1 MRQHGCGLRFG
12 VVQQDNSLSGPV
24 EPIDQHLQFLLRRHG
39 FPITRPQIGTEHGD
53 AARLQQLKRGR
64 CGFETGKPEEW
75 RGRCAAR
82 DTVERHLNRG
92 NTVVDFL
99 CCLVWRDP
107 HQAAVQPGMMPDG
120 VALGRDPSHQA
131 WMLGS
136 RLADQEERRAH
147 AFMGQRRQ
155 HPLRGRRPR
164 AVIECQYH
172 LVIPERQRLRKALKP
187 NPRGGG
193 GIDAKNPRGTERSL
207 AWTVRRLRRHR
218 PCDQG
223 NKGSSRPLH
232 ELPGADFDF
241 SALNEVD
248 DSVRDEILEEL
259 EPETVA
265 EGVRELE
272 SDDAVKLLA
281 GLDEE
286 DQEEILEKLPPLERD
301 ALERSLLYPENSAGR
316 RMQTEF
322 IAVPPDWT
330 VGQAIDYMRDT
341 PELPDRFYEIYAVD
355 SAQHWQGAISL
366 DALLRAHRPVPL
378 ADLIDED
385 RRRVSVMDDQGEVA
399 RLFGKYNLV
408 AAPVVDT
415 TNRLV
420 GVITI
425 DDVVDVI
432 EEEADEDL
440 KALGGVTSDEE
451 LSDNVW
457 TIAKGRFNWLLVN
470 LATAF
475 LASSVLGLFEGQLEK
490 MVALAVLAPIV
501 ASQGGN
507 AATQTMT
514 VAVRALATR
523 ELGSNNA
530 FRVVM
535 REGLVGLVNG
545 LAFAVITGIAAVAW
559 FKIPALGVVIG
570 LVMVCNLVAGALG
583 GILIP
588 MVLERVRAD
597 PAVASGTFVT
607 TITDVV
613 GFFSFLGIATLWF
626 GLK

>member
-1 MRQHGCGLRFG
+1 MAEDIDVAQPAGAVVLDTMPMRNEDGEIRPEFVAEIARAIHA
-12 VVQQDNSLSGPV
+12 DNT
-24 EPIDQHLQFLLRRHG
+24 QLLR
-39 FPITRPQIGTEHGD
+39 
-53 AARLQQLKRGR
+53 A
-64 CGFETGKPEEW
+64 
-75 RGRCAAR
+75 
-82 DTVERHLNRG
+82 TVAE
-92 NTVVDFL
+92 
-99 CCLVWRDP
+99 
-107 HQAAVQPGMMPDG
+107 
-120 VALGRDPSHQA
+120 
-131 WMLGS
+131 
-136 RLADQEERRAH
+136 
-147 AFMGQRRQ
+147 
-155 HPLRGRRPR
+155 
-164 AVIECQYH
+164 
-172 LVIPERQRLRKALKP
+172 
-187 NPRGGG
+187 
-193 GIDAKNPRGTERSL
+193 
-207 AWTVRRLRRHR
+207 
-218 PCDQG
+218 
-223 NKGSSRPLH
+223 LH
-232 ELPGADFDF
+232 EADLGDLIAALEADDRVRLVELTGTDFDF
-241 SALNEVD
+241 SALNELD
-248 DSVRDEILEEL
+248 DTVREEILEEL

-272 SDDAVKLLA
+272 SDDAVELLE
-281 GLDEE
+281 GLDEK
-286 DQEEILEKLPPLERD
+286 DQEEILEKLPASERD
-301 ALERSLLYPENSAGR
+301 ALERSLEYPENSAGR

-322 IAVPPDWT
+322 VAVPPDWSA
-330 VGQAIDYMRDT
+330 GQAIDYLRDT
-341 PELPDRFYEIYAVD
+341 PDLPGRFYEIYPVDGAQRWHGAV
-355 SAQHWQGAISL
+355 SL
-366 DALLRAHRPVPL
+366 DVLLRAGRQVPL

-385 RRRVSVMDDQGEVA
+385 RRRVSVVDDLEEVA

-415 TNRLV
+415 ANRLV

-440 KALGGVTSDEE
+440 RALGGVTSDEE

-457 TIAKGRFNWLLVN
+457 TIARGRFNWLLVN

-559 FKIPALGVVIG
+559 FRIPGLGVVIG
-570 LVMVCNLVAGALG
+570 LAIVCNLVAGALG

-588 MVLERVRAD
+588 MVLERARAD

-607 TITDVV
+607 TVTDVV

>member
-1 MRQHGCGLRFG
+1 MAKDVDVAGPAAAPVLDRLPMRDENGEIRREF
-12 VVQQDNSLSGPV
+12 V
-24 EPIDQHLQFLLRRHG
+24 EQIARAIHDADVPLLRE
-39 FPITRPQIGTEHGD
+39 I
-53 AARLQQLKRGR
+53 
-64 CGFETGKPEEW
+64 
-75 RGRCAAR
+75 
-82 DTVERHLNRG
+82 
-92 NTVVDFL
+92 
-99 CCLVWRDP
+99 
-107 HQAAVQPGMMPDG
+107 
-120 VALGRDPSHQA
+120 VA
-131 WMLGS
+131 
-136 RLADQEERRAH
+136 E
-147 AFMGQRRQ
+147 
-155 HPLRGRRPR
+155 
-164 AVIECQYH
+164 
-172 LVIPERQRLRKALKP
+172 
-187 NPRGGG
+187 
-193 GIDAKNPRGTERSL
+193 
-207 AWTVRRLRRHR
+207 
-218 PCDQG
+218 
-223 NKGSSRPLH
+223 LH
-232 ELPGADFDF
+232 EADLGDLIEALEPEDRVNLVELTGEDFHF

-248 DSVRDEILEEL
+248 DAVREEILDEL

-272 SDDAVKLLA
+272 SDDAVELLE

-286 DQEEILEKLPPLERD
+286 DKEEILEKLPPLERD

-341 PELPDRFYEIYAVD
+341 PDLPDRFYEIYAVD
-355 SAQHWQGAISL
+355 DNRHWQGAISL
-366 DALLRAHRPVPL
+366 DALLRSRRPVSL
-378 ADLIDED
+378 SDIVDEN
-385 RRRVSVMDDQGEVA
+385 RQRVSVLDDQEEVA
-399 RLFGKYNLV
+399 RMFGKYNLV

-457 TIAKGRFNWLLVN
+457 TIARGRFNWLLVN

-475 LASSVLGLFEGQLEK
+475 LASSVLGLFEGELQK

-523 ELGSNNA
+523 ELGSSNSL
-530 FRVVM
+530 RVVM

-559 FKIPALGVVIG
+559 FKIPGLGVVIG
-570 LVMVCNLVAGALG
+570 LAIICNLVAGALG

-588 MVLERVRAD
+588 MALERVRAD

-607 TITDVV
+607 TVTDVV

>member
-1 MRQHGCGLRFG
+1 MAE
-12 VVQQDNSLSGPV
+12 D
-24 EPIDQHLQFLLRRHG
+24 IDVAQPAEASVL
-39 FPITRPQIGTEHGD
+39 D
-53 AARLQQLKRGR
+53 RLQMRDEEGR
-64 CGFETGKPEEW
+64 LRHEF
-75 RGRCAAR
+75 
-82 DTVERHLNRG
+82 VEGITNAIRA
-92 NTVVDFL
+92 VDRPFL
-99 CCLVWRDP
+99 CDV
-107 HQAAVQPGMMPDG
+107 
-120 VALGRDPSHQA
+120 VA
-131 WMLGS
+131 
-136 RLADQEERRAH
+136 E
-147 AFMGQRRQ
+147 
-155 HPLRGRRPR
+155 
-164 AVIECQYH
+164 
-172 LVIPERQRLRKALKP
+172 
-187 NPRGGG
+187 
-193 GIDAKNPRGTERSL
+193 
-207 AWTVRRLRRHR
+207 
-218 PCDQG
+218 
-223 NKGSSRPLH
+223 LH
-232 ELPGADFDF
+232 EADLGDLIGALEPEDRVRLVEITGTNFDF
-241 SALNEVD
+241 AALNEVD
-248 DSVRDEILEEL
+248 DAVREEILEEL

-272 SDDAVKLLA
+272 SDDAVELLA
-281 GLDEE
+281 VLDDE
-286 DQEEILEKLPPLERD
+286 DKEEILEKLPPPERV
-301 ALERSLLYPENSAGR
+301 ALERVLLYPENSAGR

-330 VGQAIDYMRDT
+330 VGQAIDYMRDNPDL
-341 PELPDRFYEIYAVD
+341 PERFYEIYAVD
-355 SAQHWQGAISL
+355 AEQHWQGAVPL
-366 DALLRAHRPVPL
+366 DVLLRSRRPVRL
-378 ADLIDED
+378 ADLVDED
-385 RRRVSVMDDQGEVA
+385 RRRVSVLDDQEEVA
-399 RLFGKYNLV
+399 RMFGKYNLV

-440 KALGGVTSDEE
+440 KALGGVTSHEE

-457 TIAKGRFNWLLVN
+457 TIARGRFNWLLVN

-530 FRVVM
+530 FRVVL
-535 REGLVGLVNG
+535 REIMVGLVNG
-545 LAFAVITGIAAVAW
+545 LAFAIITGVAAVAW
-559 FKIPALGVVIG
+559 FKIPGLGVVIG
-570 LVMVCNLVAGALG
+570 LAIICNLVAGALG

>member
-1 MRQHGCGLRFG
+1 MA
-12 VVQQDNSLSGPV
+12 
-24 EPIDQHLQFLLRRHG
+24 EKI
-39 FPITRPQIGTEHGD
+39 D
-53 AARLQQLKRGR
+53 AANPAEVSILDRLQMRGEEGQLRHE
-64 CGFETGKPEEW
+64 FVEEITSAIH
-75 RGRCAAR
+75 AADR
-82 DTVERHLNRG
+82 P
-92 NTVVDFL
+92 FL
-99 CCLVWRDP
+99 CEV
-107 HQAAVQPGMMPDG
+107 
-120 VALGRDPSHQA
+120 VA
-131 WMLGS
+131 
-136 RLADQEERRAH
+136 E
-147 AFMGQRRQ
+147 
-155 HPLRGRRPR
+155 
-164 AVIECQYH
+164 
-172 LVIPERQRLRKALKP
+172 
-187 NPRGGG
+187 
-193 GIDAKNPRGTERSL
+193 
-207 AWTVRRLRRHR
+207 
-218 PCDQG
+218 
-223 NKGSSRPLH
+223 LH
-232 ELPGADFDF
+232 EADLGDLIAALAPEDRVSLVEITGTDFDF

-248 DSVRDEILEEL
+248 DAVREEILEEL

-272 SDDAVKLLA
+272 SDDAIELLE

-286 DQEEILEKLPPLERD
+286 DKEEILDRLPPSER
-301 ALERSLLYPENSAGR
+301 AELERSLLYPENSAGR

-330 VGQAIDYMRDT
+330 VDQTIDYMRDT
-341 PELPDRFYEIYAVD
+341 SDLPHRFYEIYVVDGDRHWLGAVP
-355 SAQHWQGAISL
+355 L
-366 DALLRAHRPVPL
+366 DVLLRSRRPVPL
-378 ADLIDED
+378 TDLIDED
-385 RRRVSVMDDQGEVA
+385 RRRVSALEDQEEVA
-399 RLFGKYNLV
+399 RMFGKYNLV

-440 KALGGVTSDEE
+440 KALGGVIRHEE

-457 TIAKGRFNWLLVN
+457 TVARGRFNWLLVN

-523 ELGSNNA
+523 ELGSYNA
-530 FRVVM
+530 VRVILREVM
-535 REGLVGLVNG
+535 VGLVNG

-559 FKIPALGVVIG
+559 FKIPGLGVVIG
-570 LVMVCNLVAGALG
+570 LAIVCNLVAGALG

-613 GFFSFLGIATLWF
+613 GFFCFLGIATLWF
-626 GLK
+626 GLN

>member
-1 MRQHGCGLRFG
+1 MADDMDVAHSADASVPDRMPMRGE
-12 VVQQDNSLSGPV
+12 SGEILPEFV
-24 EPIDQHLQFLLRRHG
+24 ERITRAVHDADAGLLR
-39 FPITRPQIGTEHGD
+39 E
-53 AARLQQLKRGR
+53 
-64 CGFETGKPEEW
+64 
-75 RGRCAAR
+75 
-82 DTVERHLNRG
+82 
-92 NTVVDFL
+92 VV
-99 CCLVWRDP
+99 
-107 HQAAVQPGMMPDG
+107 A
-120 VALGRDPSHQA
+120 
-131 WMLGS
+131 
-136 RLADQEERRAH
+136 E
-147 AFMGQRRQ
+147 
-155 HPLRGRRPR
+155 
-164 AVIECQYH
+164 
-172 LVIPERQRLRKALKP
+172 
-187 NPRGGG
+187 
-193 GIDAKNPRGTERSL
+193 
-207 AWTVRRLRRHR
+207 
-218 PCDQG
+218 
-223 NKGSSRPLH
+223 LH
-232 ELPGADFDF
+232 EADLGDLIEALDPDDRVSLVELTGADFDF
-241 SALNEVD
+241 SALNEVG
-248 DSVRDEILEEL
+248 DSVREEILEEL

-272 SDDAVKLLA
+272 SDDAVELLES
-281 GLDEE
+281 LDEE
-286 DQEEILEKLPPLERD
+286 DKVEILEKLPPSERD

-341 PELPDRFYEIYAVD
+341 PDLPDRFYEIYAVD
-355 SAQHWQGAISL
+355 KAQHWQGAVSL
-366 DALLRAHRPVPL
+366 DALLRSRRPVPL

-415 TNRLV
+415 ENRLV

-451 LSDNVW
+451 LSDSVW

-523 ELGSNNA
+523 ELSSNNA

-535 REGLVGLVNG
+535 GEGLVGLVNG
-545 LAFAVITGIAAVAW
+545 LAFAVITGIAAVLW

-570 LVMVCNLVAGALG
+570 LAIVCNLVAGALG